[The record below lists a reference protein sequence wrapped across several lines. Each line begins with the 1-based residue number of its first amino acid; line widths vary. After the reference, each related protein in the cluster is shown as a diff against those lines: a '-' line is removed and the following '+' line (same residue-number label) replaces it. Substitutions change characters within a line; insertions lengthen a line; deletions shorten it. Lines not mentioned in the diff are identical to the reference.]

1 MSVSIIDGTI
11 TEAVPG
17 RKAWGV
23 RFFKRLDFRLADG
36 SSQSVTRAVVHSDL
50 ADKLQPGTSGRF
62 YLFKAYDHR
71 GLHGYRDAEGRGGF
85 HFPRNN
91 EVMLAIVMV
100 PVSLWVLY
108 VLFAWAGL
116 PIFWTILLIL
126 GIFSLFHYRKVR
138 HEAERQFAADG
149 AHRAPGPLPT
159 AASPAAGT

>member
-11 TEAVPG
+11 TDAVPG
-17 RKAWGV
+17 RRAWGV

-36 SSQSVTRAVVHSDL
+36 STTSVTRAMVHSDL
-50 ADKLQPGTSGRF
+50 AGKLQPGTSGRF

-71 GLHGYRDAEGRGGF
+71 GLHGYRDEQGRGCF

-91 EVMLAIVMV
+91 EIVLAVVMV
-100 PVSLWVLY
+100 PVALWVFY

-116 PIFWTILLIL
+116 PIFWTILLAL
-126 GIFSLFHYRKVR
+126 GIASLIHYRHVR
-138 HEAERQFAADG
+138 HEAERQFSADG

-159 AASPAAGT
+159 ASPAAGH